1 MSWTAGGGAGSPE
14 RGPAAVSSP
23 GKTKPALPGSARGF
37 LWPWSSAVACVTHWR
52 PQGGGSGLGTGP
64 STARAA
70 RRPRSSPERGA
81 WAPRARQGLRGLAQ
95 KGIKGSVRHSPC
107 SSLEGDAAQ
116 KGRRRA
122 RRRWRGW
129 RSRRGRHSDAS
140 GSGSPRINAGLRCEQ
155 EPGVRTGQG
164 PPAARNRAGGA
175 SHRRRGLGEN
185 SARWWWRL
193 GQQPRGKLLSAR
205 RSSWGA
211 RRGRGG
217 GEAASPRRRWSRAE
231 AGERLGSRAAA
242 EGWIGFPGGCGL
254 GV

>member
-1 MSWTAGGGAGSPE
+1 MSEPPEAKVGQGRAWTELA
-14 RGPAAVSSP
+14 
-23 GKTKPALPGSARGF
+23 
-37 LWPWSSAVACVTHWR
+37 
-52 PQGGGSGLGTGP
+52 
-64 STARAA
+64 TARSGAA
-70 RRPRSSPERGA
+70 RRRKSWSAADGHLG
-81 WAPRARQGLRGLAQ
+81 RAKGGNNLR
-95 KGIKGSVRHSPC
+95 KGIRGPGWCSPC
-107 SSLEGDAAQ
+107 SCLEGDAAQ

-185 SARWWWRL
+185 SARWWWRS
-193 GQQPRGKLLSAR
+193 GQQPRGKLLAAR

-217 GEAASPRRRWSRAE
+217 GEAASPRRRRSRAE